1 MVLTAEDIMKPLPA
15 FLSADTPVDV
25 ATRMMSEGKRGFIL
39 VSDNG
44 ALKGIVTEWDL
55 IDKVYAKN
63 LNPSEVKV
71 SEIMTNEI
79 FSVTPETPT
88 RNLTRL
94 MAEKG
99 VRRMLVGNGD
109 KFVGI
114 ITSKDII
121 RIFNDYAEI
130 VENIASKYG
139 II

>member
-71 SEIMTNEI
+71 SQIMTTEL

-88 RNLTRL
+88 RKLTRL